1 MSSLKDRISAPLE
14 AGTSLLDAQHLPP
27 HVDAALQYVAKRL
40 ARKEMNVTLVVVKRE
55 EGEAPPQS
63 HSMSVATSGD
73 SDDESDGI
81 IPIMLAPAPAAVAA
95 VAASPPRRPSI
106 MSTALGRLS
115 RSSTQPILPTMRR
128 ASAAAAAAA
137 AAATAKGLKRS
148 TSSNSTNTG
157 TPQPPATPAMSMTTM
172 STDVSGT
179 TQTSPNPFGIHL
191 VHTQELD
198 ARAER
203 VLRQTID
210 KAERKFGLGTDWLPH
225 AVEPAERGLA
235 DLLVRRSVAQNE
247 VLFSADGLTLLSL
260 DHLYTF
266 KRALAAYTRTGCQ
279 RRLED
284 AVDELRRCVLANGRR
299 RLQRSH
305 LMRVYP
311 GLSFAEHALFDVTK
325 MYRRAYGGPLGDTG
339 IECDPLSYSPP
350 FEGGAMP
357 APAPAP
363 APAAAAA
370 ADSPPSSHSRSS
382 GTVSYVVRP
391 IRRNLSLIA
400 AADAAPEL
408 PSLML
413 GDSATSIISQAAAS
427 AGISERDED
436 LAAVSRTGEFVRSER
451 TSVSSAASTTSRSA
465 PSMPPTPTTTT
476 TTMTNAAAVP
486 IHRAAPCLKVKT
498 LFATAASVAPA
509 AAAAAAAGESEGQI
523 GVAITTGEWDESAP
537 ETALSGQDDYFAA
550 AAAAADDGSLT
561 ARPCKQLPV
570 LAAPN
575 WDAPATAAAAAAAVA
590 AAATAAAVAATIS
603 QTISQIDEVML
614 SPFGIGGASLRGSA
628 QLLGPP
634 APQDYGD
641 VSPITRGE
649 WEFLMGA
656 GDSWKAKTVAV
667 ETC

>member
-27 HVDAALQYVAKRL
+27 HVDAGLQYVSKRL
-40 ARKEMNVTLVVVKRE
+40 ARKDMHITLVVVKRE
-55 EGEAPPQS
+55 EGEVPETRPAPQS
-63 HSMSVATSGD
+63 RSMSVATSRSMSVATSRD
-73 SDDESDGI
+73 SDDESDGV
-81 IPIMLAPAPAAVAA
+81 IPIMLAPTPAA
-95 VAASPPRRPSI
+95 ASAPRRPSI
-106 MSTALGRLS
+106 MSTALGRLG
-115 RSSTQPILPTMRR
+115 RSNTQPILPTMTRP
-128 ASAAAAAAA
+128 AA
-137 AAATAKGLKRS
+137 AKGLKRS
-148 TSSNSTNTG
+148 ASSDSANTAAAAAR
-157 TPQPPATPAMSMTTM
+157 PPATPTMSMTMSAT

-179 TQTSPNPFGIHL
+179 TQTAPNPFGIHL

-225 AVEPAERGLA
+225 AVGPAERGLA
-235 DLLVRRSVAQNE
+235 DLLVRRSVVQNE

-266 KRALAAYTRTGCQ
+266 KRALAAYTRSGCQ

-299 RLQRSH
+299 RLQRSQ

-311 GLSFAEHALFDVTK
+311 GLSFAEHALLDVTK

-350 FEGGAMP
+350 FEAKTTT
-357 APAPAP
+357 ATTTSTTTATTTTATTT
-363 APAAAAA
+363 ATVAAAAA
-370 ADSPPSSHSRSS
+370 AAAAAATTGSRSS
-382 GTVSYVVRP
+382 SYSRSSSVSYIVRP
-391 IRRNLSLIA
+391 SRSTL
-400 AADAAPEL
+400 AAPEL
-408 PSLML
+408 PPLKL
-413 GDSATSIISQAAAS
+413 GDSAASIISQAAAS
-427 AGISERDED
+427 AGVSERDED

-451 TSVSSAASTTSRSA
+451 MSVSSASAASTTSRSA
-465 PSMPPTPTTTT
+465 PSMPPTPTN
-476 TTMTNAAAVP
+476 M
-486 IHRAAPCLKVKT
+486 HRAAPSLKVKT
-498 LFATAASVAPA
+498 LFAAAAPTAPPA
-509 AAAAAAAGESEGQI
+509 AGWEGQI
-523 GVAITTGEWDESAP
+523 GVAITTGEWDEAP
-537 ETALSGQDDYFAA
+537 ETALTGAVDLDDYFGAGGGV
-550 AAAAADDGSLT
+550 DDGSLT
-561 ARPCKQLPV
+561 ARPCKQAPV

-575 WDAPATAAAAAAAVA
+575 WDAPAAAVAAAAAAAG
-590 AAATAAAVAATIS
+590 TLS
-603 QTISQIDEVML
+603 HIDEIML
-614 SPFGIGGASLRGSA
+614 SPFGVGAGAARNSGQ
-628 QLLGPP
+628 QLLGPA
-634 APQDYGD
+634 APQGYDD

>member
-27 HVDAALQYVAKRL
+27 HVDAALQFVSKRL
-40 ARKEMNVTLVVVKRE
+40 ARKEMHVTLVVVKRE
-55 EGEAPPQS
+55 EGEAPPPEARPPLQNR
-63 HSMSVATSGD
+63 SMSVATSHD

-81 IPIMLAPAPAAVAA
+81 IPIMFVPAPAA

-115 RSSTQPILPTMRR
+115 RSNTQPILPTMRR
-128 ASAAAAAAA
+128 PSAAAAVTTAA
-137 AAATAKGLKRS
+137 GLKRS
-148 TSSNSTNTG
+148 ASSDSTSMG
-157 TPQPPATPAMSMTTM
+157 MPRPPATPAMSMTTM

-235 DLLVRRSVAQNE
+235 DLLVRRSVVQNE

-266 KRALAAYTRTGCQ
+266 KRALAAYARSGCQ

-311 GLSFAEHALFDVTK
+311 GLSFAEHALFDVAK

-350 FEGGAMP
+350 FEGKAM
-357 APAPAP
+357 PAP

-370 ADSPPSSHSRSS
+370 AAAAANPPSSHSRSS
-382 GTVSYVVRP
+382 STVSYVVRP

-408 PSLML
+408 PPLAL
-413 GDSATSIISQAAAS
+413 GDSAASIISQAAAS
-427 AGISERDED
+427 AGVSERDED
-436 LAAVSRTGEFVRSER
+436 LAAVSRTGEFVQSER
-451 TSVSSAASTTSRSA
+451 MSVSSAASATSRSA
-465 PSMPPTPTTTT
+465 PSMPTTTT
-476 TTMTNAAAVP
+476 TTTTNAAAAVP

-498 LFATAASVAPA
+498 LFATAASVAA
-509 AAAAAAAGESEGQI
+509 TAVVDESEGQI
-523 GVAITTGEWDESAP
+523 GVAITTGEWDEAAP
-537 ETALSGQDDYFAA
+537 ETALTGLGDYFAA

-561 ARPCKQLPV
+561 ARPCKQAPV

-575 WDAPATAAAAAAAVA
+575 WDAPATAAAAAV
-590 AAATAAAVAATIS
+590 AAAVAATMS
-603 QTISQIDEVML
+603 QTMSQIDEVML
-614 SPFGIGGASLRGSA
+614 SPFGVGGASRRGSA

-641 VSPITRGE
+641 VSPVTRGE